1 MSTRKQSLFQG
12 ALGDQSWDGANV
24 ARRER
29 NVIMNTSVIGQL
41 PRVEAA
47 LRYLE
52 PMSDKPRSL
61 EYEPPPGVPRTTAV
75 YRDHMVTIRDVR
87 PVASALSLDREG
99 FQLVNAASGVRD
111 FYDEEEVQSR
121 YYAEA
126 VSLLEKLTD
135 ASRVVV
141 FDHTIRRRIA
151 GATDRTPG
159 IPRQPVP
166 RVHNDYTV
174 KSGPQRVR
182 DLLGEDAT
190 DLLRKRFSVINVWR
204 PIRGPIQDAPLA
216 IADAQSVDSDDL
228 VATDLVYPDRTG
240 EIYYVKFNPSHR
252 WFYAPTM
259 RQDEVMLIKCFDSA
273 NDGRARFVPHSAFV
287 DPNTPA
293 GALPRESIELRTLV
307 FYEE

>member
-1 MSTRKQSLFQG
+1 M
-12 ALGDQSWDGANV
+12 
-24 ARRER
+24 
-29 NVIMNTSVIGQL
+29 MNASAIGQL

-47 LRYLE
+47 LSYLE
-52 PMSDKPRSL
+52 PMRGKPRSL

-75 YRDHMVTIRDVR
+75 YRQHTVTIRDIR
-87 PVASALSLDREG
+87 PIASTLALEREG
-99 FQLVNAASGVRD
+99 FQLVAAASSVRN
-111 FYDEEEVQSR
+111 FYDQEAVQTR
-121 YYAEA
+121 YYAET
-126 VSLLEKLTD
+126 VSLLEELTG

-141 FDHTIRRRIA
+141 FDHTIRHRIL
-151 GATDRTPG
+151 GATDRTTG

-182 DLLGEDAT
+182 DLLGEDAS
-190 DLLRKRFSVINVWR
+190 DLLRRRFSVINVWR

-216 IADAQSVDSDDL
+216 VADAQSVDSGDL
-228 VATDLVYPDRTG
+228 VATDLVYPDRIG

-252 WFYAPTM
+252 WFYASAM
-259 RQDEVMLIKCFDSA
+259 RQDEVMLFKCFDSA
-273 NDGRARFVPHSAFV
+273 DDGRARFVPHSAFV
-287 DPNTPA
+287 DRTAPA